1 MLLFLDGNLV
11 TDAFSLKHFPAFL
24 RGRLCRSE
32 VYQTHRPGHTL
43 GIHFPHLTKIQC
55 RVGREAAEPVGD
67 DQAGQHERKL
77 VVSVMEPLDKKWHN
91 AAMLGLD
98 MVSILHGD
106 HFTLDLL
113 LTQSPVSH

>member
-1 MLLFLDGNLV
+1 MQ
-11 TDAFSLKHFPAFL
+11 
-24 RGRLCRSE
+24 GR
-32 VYQTHRPGHTL
+32 
-43 GIHFPHLTKIQC
+43 K
-55 RVGREAAEPVGD
+55 GD

-113 LTQSPVSH
+113 LTQSLVSH